1 MWSHVGHKVGSR
13 TGVTSCSIFC
23 LLICFVWTFSQ
34 AFDESSDAENQRP
47 VKPAMEG
54 HLQIGTKLWHYL
66 GGFCFGHKSPYE
78 QSHAGS
84 INLQLRYDG
93 EPEGMVHVLFYDD
106 EPSQW
111 EAVQAVRNSSHCD
124 SLINASSKAHRFQAR
139 KRENYTL
146 FIDQHVTSRHWHIV
160 LAACVPKLVNAV
172 DYQIFAQGNLAQWGS
187 GTKSPTQC
195 PHEPLQKVK
204 DVVLQLEAIMM

>member
-93 EPEGMVHVLFYDD
+93 EPEGMVMFCFTTMSQANGRQSRRSGIPATVTLSLMPLPRLTVFKL
-106 EPSQW
+106 ERGKIIPS
-111 EAVQAVRNSSHCD
+111 
-124 SLINASSKAHRFQAR
+124 SLISMLHHA
-139 KRENYTL
+139 
-146 FIDQHVTSRHWHIV
+146 I
-160 LAACVPKLVNAV
+160 
-172 DYQIFAQGNLAQWGS
+172 
-187 GTKSPTQC
+187 GT
-195 PHEPLQKVK
+195 
-204 DVVLQLEAIMM
+204 